1 MNRTLLASLTDSV
14 FIPLSVEFSFD
25 MNLRMI
31 EIIKQ
36 MQTSTH
42 TRLNHSTH
50 LIYLTVLGKKLQY
63 IY

>member
-42 TRLNHSTH
+42 TRLNYSTH
-50 LIYLTVLGKKLQY
+50 LI
-63 IY
+63 

>member
-14 FIPLSVEFSFD
+14 FIPLSVEFLFD

-36 MQTSTH
+36 MQTSTY
-42 TRLNHSTH
+42 TRLDYSTH
-50 LIYLTVLGKKLQY
+50 LI
-63 IY
+63 